1 MTVEVKD
8 EVKRSV
14 DEGKR
19 SAGAGNSLSS
29 EILAR
34 ARAWAGEHGQAF
46 AGSLPPVDAWSL
58 VQNGDA
64 VLVDVRTAEEL
75 KYVGHVPGSHHV
87 AWQTGTALIRN
98 PRFLKELEQK
108 APKDANVLLL
118 CRSGKR
124 SAAAAEAATK
134 AGFLNVF
141 NVREGFEGEKDE
153 SQHRGE
159 EGGWRRQGLPW
170 VQE

>member
-1 MTVEVKD
+1 MTVEMKD
-8 EVKRSV
+8 EEKDSQIPNTL
-14 DEGKR
+14 GT
-19 SAGAGNSLSS
+19 LSTS
-29 EILAR
+29 EILER
-34 ARAWAGEHGQAF
+34 ARAAGRERGASY
-46 AGSLPPVDAWSL
+46 AGSLSPAEAWTL
-58 VQNGDA
+58 FQRGDA

-75 KYVGHVPGSHHV
+75 KYVGRVPEAHHV
-87 AWQTGTALIRN
+87 AWQTGAALIKN

-108 APKDANVLLL
+108 VPKAGNVLLL

-124 SAAAAEAATK
+124 SAAAAETATK

-153 SQHRGE
+153 SHHRGE

-170 VQE
+170 VQD

>member
-1 MTVEVKD
+1 MAVEVKEEKKD
-8 EVKRSV
+8 SQSPQFP
-14 DEGKR
+14 DT
-19 SAGAGNSLSS
+19 LSPLS
-29 EILAR
+29 TAEILAR
-34 ARAWAGEHGQAF
+34 ARAEASERGAPY
-46 AGSLPPVDAWSL
+46 AGSLSPLEAWTL
-58 VQNGDA
+58 FRRGDA

-75 KYVGHVPGSHHV
+75 KFVGHVPDAPHV

-108 APKDANVLLL
+108 APKPGNVLLL

-124 SAAAAEAATK
+124 SAAAAEAATR
-134 AGFLNVF
+134 AGFLSVF

-159 EGGWRRQGLPW
+159 EGGWRRRGLPW
-170 VQE
+170 VQD

>member
-1 MTVEVKD
+1 MSVEVKD
-8 EVKRSV
+8 EK
-14 DEGKR
+14 G
-19 SAGAGNSLSS
+19 SATIPDGISASS
-29 EILAR
+29 AEILAQAREQGR
-34 ARAWAGEHGQAF
+34 AQGLPF
-46 AGSLPPVDAWSL
+46 AGSLPPQEAWIL
-58 VQNGDA
+58 AQRGDA

-75 KYVGHVPGSHHV
+75 KFVGHVPGSHHV

-108 APKDANVLLL
+108 TGKAGNVLLL

-124 SAAAAEAATK
+124 SAAAAEAVAK

-141 NVREGFEGEKDE
+141 NVKEGFEGDKDE

-159 EGGWRRQGLPW
+159 AGGWRRQGLPW
-170 VQE
+170 VQD